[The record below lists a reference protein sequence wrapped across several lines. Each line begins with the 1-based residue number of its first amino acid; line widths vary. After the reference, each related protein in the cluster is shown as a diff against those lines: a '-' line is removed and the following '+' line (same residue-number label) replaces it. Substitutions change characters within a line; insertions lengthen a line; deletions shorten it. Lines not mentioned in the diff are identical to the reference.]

1 MSIHS
6 IYISLLLLIYPLAT
20 TFSSISHQ
28 ELIRAMKDEIQR
40 SVQKLH
46 VNNLQKPYY
55 LEYTITLRHT
65 ESAKAT
71 LGGLVSTKDI
81 DGASITVGMRVGNE
95 KFDNTNY
102 FDAALGFFGSGDDEE
117 SFKNRRIPLEP
128 DYSSLRRELWL
139 ATDACYKQCAEL
151 YSKKEASLKN
161 RLRTDTTPDFRLMP
175 PALLSDTTSF
185 SKINFSEYQDLV
197 KKLSSI
203 FINYPQI
210 SLSSVSAEFLPETIL
225 YVNSEGREYVKTKQ
239 MIGIEVVAS
248 TQCKDGMPIASAYH
262 CYANS
267 AKELPNNDSLFR
279 ATEQT
284 AQSLV
289 SAYESQSLSEPYS
302 GPILFEG
309 QAAAEAFGQI
319 FAPNLIAQRPPLT
332 ERGVQD
338 NERNSAFQNKIG
350 GRVLPEFLSV
360 QDNPLMSSN
369 GSSSLIGSYRIDD
382 EGIPAQTIPIIEK
395 GYLKTLLSGRT
406 PTKRVKQS
414 NGHSRGGAPMFS
426 VLHLM
431 SVDKKKEGESEV
443 LKKRI
448 LKLCKDRDLPYGII
462 IKKVL
467 NINLLYTVLYEQ
479 TSGEFPYAQGD
490 SKLTVLEAYRI
501 YPDGKEERIRGSE
514 IAGMSPASFKD
525 ILMIGKKHHPYNYLA
540 PAVVSAFMTGGSQ
553 FVSASLLVP
562 DILFED
568 IELRP
573 LEGDFP
579 KPPFLSFPSAL
590 K

>member
-1 MSIHS
+1 
-6 IYISLLLLIYPLAT
+6 
-20 TFSSISHQ
+20 
-28 ELIRAMKDEIQR
+28 
-40 SVQKLH
+40 
-46 VNNLQKPYY
+46 
-55 LEYTITLRHT
+55 
-65 ESAKAT
+65 
-71 LGGLVSTKDI
+71 
-81 DGASITVGMRVGNE
+81 MRVGNE

-161 RLRTDTTPDFRLMP
+161 RLRTDTTPDFTLMP
-175 PALLSDTTSF
+175 PAIVADTASF
-185 SKINFSEYQDLV
+185 STVNFSTYQDLV

-289 SAYESQSLSEPYS
+289 SAYEAQSLSEPYS

-309 QAAAEAFGQI
+309 QAAAEVFAQI

-360 QDNPLMSSN
+360 QDNPLMFSS

-382 EGIPAQTIPIIEK
+382 EGIPAQTISIIEK

-406 PTKRVKQS
+406 PTKRVKTS
-414 NGHSRGGAPMFS
+414 NGHSRGGAPIFS

-431 SVDKKKEGESEV
+431 SVDKKKEGESEA
-443 LKKRI
+443 LKKRM
-448 LKLCKDRDLPYGII
+448 LKLCKDRALPYGII
-462 IKKVL
+462 VKKIL

-514 IAGMSPASFKD
+514 IAGISPATFKD